1 MKKIIYIVFLLF
13 SINTFSQDIVGKW
26 KTIDDKRNITTSI
39 FEIYKNGDTYSGK
52 ILLILNEENKDICT
66 SCKGKYHN
74 KSLQNI
80 IILKS
85 LVKDGSLY
93 ENGNITDP
101 ENGKTYNCYV
111 ELVSDSKLKIRG
123 YIGFSIFG
131 RTQYWYRVTEEE
143 ENKYKQK

>member
-1 MKKIIYIVFLLF
+1 MKKIIYIVFLIF

-39 FEIYKNGDTYSGK
+39 FEIYKKGDTYSGK
-52 ILLILNEENKDICT
+52 ILLILNEKNKDVCT
-66 SCKGKYHN
+66 SCKGTYHN
-74 KSLQNI
+74 KNLKNVV
-80 IILKS
+80 ILKN
-85 LVKDGSLY
+85 LEKEENIY

-111 ELVSDSKLKIRG
+111 ELVSDNKLKIRG

-131 RTQYWYRVTEEE
+131 RTQYWYRVTKED
-143 ENKYKQK
+143 ENKYKQN